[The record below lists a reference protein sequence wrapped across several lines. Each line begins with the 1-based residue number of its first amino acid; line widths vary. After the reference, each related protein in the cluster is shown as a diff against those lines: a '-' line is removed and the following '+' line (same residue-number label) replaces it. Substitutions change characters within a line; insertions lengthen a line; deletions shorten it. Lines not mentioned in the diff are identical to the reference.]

1 MVITII
7 NVTFVISIVAKP
19 FCMEPVYIDI
29 HIHTSDNPDNLNQ
42 NYDVDTL
49 FSKVRKQAQ
58 GQEALISFT
67 DHNTINKKA
76 YMDALAKCNTDIH
89 LLLGVELHIHYAM
102 DTEAYH
108 CHIFFKNDIS
118 EQTIDEI
125 NVILDRLYKQKK
137 VVKTDGSIPTLDKLI
152 NEFDTYDFVLLPH
165 GGQSH
170 ATFDKAI
177 PKGKKFDTMMERS
190 VYYNQFDGFTARS
203 DKGRDETDRY
213 FHRLGISDFVNL
225 VTCSDNYTPNN
236 YPAAK
241 AENAEPLIPTW
252 MFSEPTFEGF
262 RLSLSEK
269 TRLVYSQQ
277 KPESWSENIDCV
289 KYSNEKLDIDVHFSS
304 GLNVVIG
311 GSSSGKTLLV
321 DSIWRK
327 LAHENFET
335 SHYKEF
341 GVENINIINP
351 SGMRPHYLS
360 QNYIMQVVGD
370 DDGHNIEDID
380 IIRSLFPDNK
390 EVTNRVNMS
399 LATLKNDITHLMQAV
414 EEIKSIEDKLNATSQ
429 IGHLLVLRAVKQ
441 NIISN
446 FIPHDDSRSKIRY
459 EKDKKNAHI
468 QALNEIKTL
477 LEQNP
482 FVNEQ
487 NAVINELIRSLLE
500 IYKYSE
506 TESMVFLEIKSAYE
520 QYATQLRAESQED
533 QTKTQEFNNLLENL
547 SHYIYLNRKF
557 KKHLNSIAAYHD
569 EIETK
574 EIVSSEHHLYISN
587 QFKMDKMTVLNVFN
601 SMLKTG
607 RKIDHFDDIHPQNLF
622 ESNFSK
628 QKPKVQDYKDF
639 ITRVYDEFVEMNK
652 TVYKIKTKGGQD
664 FDSLSAGWKTSVLLD
679 LILGYDKDI
688 APIII
693 DQPEDNLATKYIN
706 DGLVEAVKKVK
717 KNKQIILVS
726 HNATIPM
733 MGDAQRIIYCNNS
746 QGKITIRSAPL
757 EGDINGK
764 PVLDLIASIT
774 DGGKPSI
781 KKRVKKYNL
790 KKFTE

>member
-1 MVITII
+1 MIDNEIA
-7 NVTFVISIVAKP
+7 NN
-19 FCMEPVYIDI
+19 MEPVYVDV
-29 HIHTSDNPDNLNQ
+29 HIHTSDNPDSLNQ
-42 NYDVDTL
+42 NYDIESL
-49 FSKVRKQAQ
+49 FAKVREQAQ
-58 GQEALISFT
+58 GQHALISLT

-76 YMDALAKCNTDIH
+76 YLDAMTKCEPDIH
-89 LLLGVELHIHYAM
+89 LLLGVELHIHYLI

-108 CHIFFKNDIS
+108 CHIFFKDNIS
-118 EQTIDEI
+118 AQEIDNI
-125 NVILDRLYKQKK
+125 NKILDNLYKQKT
-137 VVKTDGSIPTLDKLI
+137 VVKTDKSIPTLDKII
-152 NEFDTYDFVLLPH
+152 NEFDSYDFVLLPH

-203 DKGRDETDRY
+203 DSGREETDKY
-213 FHRLGISDFVNL
+213 FQRLGISGFVNL
-225 VTCSDNYTPNN
+225 VTCSDNYIPSH

-241 AENAEPLIPTW
+241 AKDAEGLIPTW
-252 MFSEPTFEGF
+252 MFAETTFEGF

-269 TRLVYSQQ
+269 SRLIYCTQ

-289 KYSNEKLDIDVHFSS
+289 KYANDKLDIDIKFSS

-327 LAHENFET
+327 LSHTSFED
-335 SHYKEF
+335 SHYNSF
-341 GVENINIINP
+341 DVEHLNVINP
-351 SGMRPHYLS
+351 SGMHPHYLG
-360 QNYIMQVVGD
+360 QNYIMKVVGD
-370 DDGHNIEDID
+370 DEGHNIEDID

-390 EVTNRVNMS
+390 EVVNRVNAS
-399 LATLKNDITHLMQAV
+399 LAKLKNDITQLIQTV
-414 EEIKSIEDKLNATSQ
+414 EDIKSIEDKLNTTSQ
-429 IGHLLVLRAVKQ
+429 IGRLLVFKAVKQ
-441 NIISN
+441 NIITSFVPQEEN
-446 FIPHDDSRSKIRY
+446 RDIIKYS
-459 EKDKKNAHI
+459 KDKKDAHI
-468 QALNEIKTL
+468 TALLEIKEIL
-477 LEQNP
+477 SRNP
-482 FVNEQ
+482 FVKEQ
-487 NAVINELIRSLLE
+487 NETIDELIAMLQEVYR
-500 IYKYSE
+500 YSE
-506 TESMVFLEIKSAYE
+506 MEAMVYKEIKNASDN
-520 QYATQLRAESQED
+520 YATQLRTESQED
-533 QTKTQEFNNLLENL
+533 QTKTQEFNYLLENAKQ
-547 SHYIYLNRKF
+547 YVYLNRKF
-557 KKHLNSIAAYHD
+557 MKHLNSIAAYHD

-574 EIVSSEHHLYISN
+574 EIVSSGHHLYISN
-587 QFKMDKMTVLNVFN
+587 QFKMDKDTVLNVFN
-601 SMLKTG
+601 YMLKSG
-607 RKIDHFDDIHPQNLF
+607 KKIIRFDDIHPQCLF
-622 ESNFSK
+622 EANFSK

-639 ITRVYDEFVEMNK
+639 IDRVYNEFVAMNK
-652 TVYKIKTKGGQD
+652 TVYKITTKDGKD
-664 FDSLSAGWKTSVLLD
+664 FESLSAGWKTSVLLD

-733 MGDAQRIIYCNNS
+733 MGDAQQIIYCENN
-746 QGKITIRSAPL
+746 QGKIIVRSAPL
-757 EGDINGK
+757 EGMINGI

>member
-1 MVITII
+1 
-7 NVTFVISIVAKP
+7 
-19 FCMEPVYIDI
+19 MEPIYVDI
-29 HIHTSDNPDNLNQ
+29 HIHTSDNPDRLNQ
-42 NYDVDTL
+42 NYDVSTL
-49 FSKVRKQAQ
+49 FAKVREFAQ
-58 GQEALISFT
+58 GKKALISFT

-76 YMDALAKCNTDIH
+76 YMDALKMCGTDIH
-89 LLLGVELHIHYAM
+89 ILLGVELHIHYTLE
-102 DTEAYH
+102 TEAYH
-108 CHIFFKNDIS
+108 CHMLFKNNIS
-118 EQTIDEI
+118 EEAIDEI
-125 NVILDRLYKQKK
+125 NEILDSLYPKK
-137 VVKTDGSIPTLDKLI
+137 MVKKTEADIPTLDKLI
-152 NEFDTYDFVLLPH
+152 TEFDTFDFVLLPH

-177 PKGKKFDTMMERS
+177 PEGKRFDTTMERS
-190 VYYNQFDGFTARS
+190 IYYNQFDGFTARS
-203 DKGRDETDRY
+203 DSGRDETDRY

-225 VTCSDNYTPNN
+225 ITCSDNYIPCQ

-241 AENAEPLIPTW
+241 VKDAEPLIPTW

-269 TRLVYSQQ
+269 SRLVYSQN
-277 KPESWSENIDCV
+277 KPESWSENIEYV
-289 KYSNEKLDIDVHFSS
+289 KYKNDELDIDVQFSS
-304 GLNVVIG
+304 GLNVIIG

-327 LAHENFET
+327 LSHESFEE

-341 GVENINIINP
+341 GVENMNIINP
-351 SGMRPHYLS
+351 SGIRPHYLS

-370 DDGHNIEDID
+370 SDDHNIENID
-380 IIRSLFPDNK
+380 IIRSLFPNNK
-390 EVTNRVNMS
+390 EVTNRVNAS
-399 LATLKNDITHLMQAV
+399 LATLKNDITQLIQAV
-414 EEIKSIEDKLNATSQ
+414 EDIKSIEDKLNKTSQ
-429 IGHLLVLRAVKQ
+429 IGHLLVLGYVKK
-441 NIISN
+441 NIISG
-446 FIPHDDSRSKIRY
+446 FIPQEEIRDMIKY
-459 EKDKKNAHI
+459 EKDKKDAHVKT
-468 QALNEIKTL
+468 LCEIKKV
-477 LEQNP
+477 LERNP
-482 FVNEQ
+482 LVEERNET
-487 NAVINELIRSLLE
+487 IDELIHILQTV
-500 IYKYSE
+500 YKYSE
-506 TESMVFLEIKSAYE
+506 MESLVCQEIQTAHNR
-520 QYATQLRAESQED
+520 YATQLRTESQEN
-533 QTKTQEFNNLLENL
+533 QTKTQEFNNLLENI
-547 SHYIYLNRKF
+547 SKYVHLNGKF

-569 EIETK
+569 EIETR
-574 EIVSSEHHLYISN
+574 EIISSGHHLYISN
-587 QFKMDKMTVLNVFN
+587 QFKMDKSTVLNVFN
-601 SMLKTG
+601 KMLKTG
-607 RKIDHFDDIHPQNLF
+607 HKIMSFDDIRPQNLY

-639 ITRVYDEFVEMNK
+639 VNRVYNEFVEMNK
-652 TVYKIKTKGGQD
+652 TYYKIKTKDGRN
-664 FDSLSAGWKTSVLLD
+664 FENLSAGWKTSVLLD

-706 DGLVEAVKKVK
+706 DGLVEAIKKVK
-717 KNKQIILVS
+717 MNKQIILVS

-733 MGDAQRIIYCNNS
+733 MGDAQRIIYCDNS